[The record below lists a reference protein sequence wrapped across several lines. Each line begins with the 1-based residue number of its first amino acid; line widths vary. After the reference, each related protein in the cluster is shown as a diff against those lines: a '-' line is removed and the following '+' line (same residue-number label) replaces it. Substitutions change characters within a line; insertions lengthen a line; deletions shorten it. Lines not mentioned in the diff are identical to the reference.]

1 MKAISLAIAAAFA
14 FSGCVLVPAHVVPG
28 RSRMAVESSQGDDGC
43 RPNEYRDGNVCR
55 HKGKGHGARKHDRVV
70 D

>member
-1 MKAISLAIAAAFA
+1 MKAITLAIAAAFL
-14 FSGCVLVPAHVVPG
+14 FSGCVLVPARMVPA
-28 RSRMAVESSQGDDGC
+28 RSRMNVDSDRDDGC
-43 RPNEYRDGNVCR
+43 RPNEYRDGNICR

>member
-1 MKAISLAIAAAFA
+1 MKAISLAISAAFLV
-14 FSGCVLVPAHVVPG
+14 SGCVLVPAHVVPG
-28 RSRMAVESSQGDDGC
+28 RARANLESSERDDGC
-43 RPNEYRDGNVCR
+43 RPNEYRDGNICR